1 MFDGYTDDARGESDP
16 EDHGED
22 GKMTN
27 HDLAMYRKVLNTD
40 LVHDMIFDNGEDG
53 GEDSGAIGKN
63 KSSHHCGTPTKIFF
77 CFKLRYRG
85 TIVWAIRA
93 LFFSVHCN
101 IKLRANSNYSRRAIN
116 DGAPL
121 LPVVDIG

>member
-53 GEDSGAIGKN
+53 GEGDGDSELPTNQAHLGFKKSGK
-63 KSSHHCGTPTKIFF
+63 P
-77 CFKLRYRG
+77 
-85 TIVWAIRA
+85 
-93 LFFSVHCN
+93 
-101 IKLRANSNYSRRAIN
+101 
-116 DGAPL
+116 
-121 LPVVDIG
+121 